1 MALPVPLVL
10 ALYENP
16 FNDFDLG
23 EGDQPRAQ
31 ISVVDGQAFAN
42 YGDLIALGM

>member
-1 MALPVPLVL
+1 MRVPLVL

-23 EGDQPRAQ
+23 KGDQPQAQ

-42 YGDLIALGM
+42 YGDLIAPGM